1 MRRKKILNQLE
12 KDVYCGLM
20 PSKIE
25 GVGVF
30 AVRDIPRGTNPFKE
44 KNTKYISIKEQQL
57 KKLDINVM
65 EHIKKLFVH
74 SDGRYWL
81 PKHGIQTLYI
91 THYLNHS
98 KNPNLTTTKNA
109 DYFLSIRDIKKGE
122 ELTVNY
128 NLFDDLKEDFR
139 KG

>member
-1 MRRKKILNQLE
+1 MRRKKILNKLE
-12 KDVYCGLM
+12 KDVYCELM
-20 PSKIE
+20 PSKIQ

-30 AVRDIPRGTNPFKE
+30 AIRDIPSGTNPFNE
-44 KNTKYISIKEQQL
+44 KDTKYIPIKEKEL
-57 KKLDINVM
+57 EGINSDVRDY
-65 EHIKKLFVH
+65 IKRLFIF

-81 PKHGIQTLYI
+81 PQHRIQTLCI

-98 KNPNLTTTKNA
+98 KNPNLTTTENA
-109 DYFLSIRDIKKGE
+109 DYFLTIRDIKKGE

-139 KG
+139 